1 MQCYTEIAPPT
12 AVSHAIHLPF
22 LHSRANNVVVA
33 KNSLLHVFELKST
46 TTEVTPGGGNEPEN
60 AAANL
65 DSEAA
70 DVPLQRT
77 ENTARLVLVAE
88 FALAGTVISLARV
101 KALSTKSK
109 GEALLVAFRDA
120 KLSLVEWDP
129 ESYNLHTI
137 SIHYYENPDL
147 PGIAPWSADLKD
159 TYNFLTADASSRC
172 AALKFGTHN
181 LAILPFRQRDL
192 VEDDYDSDAE
202 GPKETKAEQ
211 TAEHKTP
218 YSSSFVLP
226 LTNLDPTLT
235 HPVHLAFL
243 HEYREPT
250 FGIVAASRATAP
262 SLLAHR
268 KDMLTYSVFTL
279 DLEQKAS
286 TTLLSVSGLPY
297 DITKVVPLPSPIGG
311 ALLVGANEIIHVDQ
325 GGKTNGVA
333 VNEFAKACTSFPL
346 SDQSDLALRLE
357 ACQVELLSQDTGDV
371 MIVLNTGRILIL
383 TFTLDGRTVSGMTIQ
398 TVSADHGGHVLK
410 TSASC
415 TANLGRG
422 RLFIGSEDGESV
434 MLGWT
439 GTFTQ
444 LRRRQATADADSD
457 EDMSDDDVDDDME
470 DDLYNDT
477 APTVQKITAAVSEP
491 TAPGTYS
498 FRVHDVLPSIAPIK
512 AAVVHPGKDTESLN
526 RGEIMLSTG
535 RGKAGAITALN
546 RELHPVSVATME
558 LPSAHGVWAVHARK
572 AAPGDVTAAFGEDA
586 EANLASD
593 VDYDQYLVVSKTSDD
608 GTESTVVYE
617 VNGNELSETAKGDFE
632 REEGSTMDVG
642 VLAKGTKVVQ
652 VMRTEIRTYDSEL
665 NMDQILPMEDEES
678 GNELA
683 VINAS
688 FADPYLLILRED
700 SSVKIFKATGDGELE
715 DVEATGLS
723 GVQWLSASLF
733 KSSSFTEIF
742 AFLLTPEGGLRVFA
756 MSDLSKPC
764 YVAEALSFLPPVLV
778 LDYVPKRSAIKATI
792 TEILAADLGD
802 ATSKSPHLI
811 IRTSNDNLVIYKAF
825 HAPSRSSTDL
835 WTTNLRWVKQ
845 SQQHVPRYMEDTSA
859 EENAGF
865 ESTLSAITDIAG
877 YSTIFQRGT
886 TPAFIFKEA
895 SSAPRVIGLSGQ
907 PVKSLTSFHTANCAR
922 GFAYLDASDTLR
934 IAQLPPDTHYG
945 HLGWA
950 ARRMPMDADVHALAY
965 HPSGLYIVGTGYDE
979 EYQLDPS
986 ETYHYDLPKE
996 DMHFKPTV
1004 ERGVLKLLDEKSW
1017 CVIDTHVLDPQEV
1030 VLCIKTIN
1038 LEVSEQTH
1046 QRKDL
1051 VAVGTAIVHGEDLAT
1066 KGCIRIFEV
1075 ITVVPEPG
1083 RPETNKRLKLIVKD
1097 EVKGAVSAVSGLGT
1111 QGFLIMAQGQ
1121 KCMVRGLKEDGTLLP
1136 VAFMDMQCYVS
1147 DLKNLAGTGMLAMAD
1162 AWRGVWFTGYTEEP
1176 YRMSLFARSKHN
1188 LEAMAVDFLPF
1199 DEQLHLVVADA
1210 DMNLQ
1215 LLQFDPDNPKSEAG
1229 SRLLHKSTF
1238 HTGHFPTSLHLVQS
1252 RLSLPSTTD
1261 TFTQD
1266 GPSTDDDN
1274 DTPTAAPTPRKPS
1287 QPLHQILLTTQ
1298 TGTLALLTPL
1308 PESSYR
1314 RLSALTSFLSS
1325 TLDSPCSLN
1334 PRAFRAAERYSPTEE
1349 AALWRAEAS
1358 QFLDLVGQG
1367 LSREESGYI
1376 TQQNAINCPLLRLP
1390 AEIKNM
1396 VFDYMFKNVAYEID
1410 WWGILEPGC
1419 HHYPSH
1425 NPTLLFVCRQLYH
1438 DTALLPYKLG
1448 VFYIEDDYLDRRLW
1462 EFLQKRTKPQMAAM
1476 FKLIVVIFSHVEM
1489 RTYRHEGAGSY
1500 WAARLSEDDF
1510 ERKLMER

>member
-22 LHSRANNVVVA
+22 LHSRSNNLVVA
-33 KNSLLHVFELKST
+33 KNSLLHIFELKAT
-46 TTEVTPGGGNEPEN
+46 TTEVTPGGGNESEN

-65 DSEAA
+65 DTEAA
-70 DVPLQRT
+70 DVPFQRT
-77 ENTARLVLVAE
+77 ESTSKLVLVAA
-88 FALAGTVISLARV
+88 FPLSGTVISLARV

-129 ESYNLHTI
+129 ETHNLHTI

-159 TYNFLTADASSRC
+159 TFNFLTADPSSRC

-202 GPKETKAEQ
+202 GPKETKAL
-211 TAEHKTP
+211 EHKTP

-250 FGIVAASRATAP
+250 FGIVAASRAAAP

-268 KDMLTYSVFTL
+268 KDILTYSVFTL

-311 ALLVGANEIIHVDQ
+311 ALLVGSNEIIHVDQ

-333 VNEFAKACTSFPL
+333 VNEFAKACTLFPL

-357 ACQVELLSQDTGDV
+357 GCQVELLSQDTGDL
-371 MIVLNTGRILIL
+371 MIVLNNGRILIL
-383 TFTLDGRTVSGMTIQ
+383 TFTLDGRTVSGMTLQ
-398 TVSADHGGHVLK
+398 TVSSDHGGHILK
-410 TSASC
+410 TSSSC

-434 MLGWT
+434 MLGWIGT
-439 GTFTQ
+439 GTSAYP
-444 LRRRQATADADSD
+444 RRKQTTSDADSD
-457 EDMSDDDVDDDME
+457 QDMDGEEDVDDDME

-477 APTVQKITAAVSEP
+477 APAVQKITAAVSEP
-491 TAPGTYS
+491 TAPGSYT
-498 FRVHDVLPSIAPIK
+498 FRIHDVLPSIAPIK
-512 AAVVHPGKDTESLN
+512 AAVLHPGKDTESLN
-526 RGEIMLSTG
+526 KGEIMLSTG
-535 RGKAGAITALN
+535 RGAAGAITALN
-546 RELHPVSVATME
+546 RELHPISVATKS
-558 LPSAHGVWAVHARK
+558 LPSAHGVWAVHACK
-572 AAPGDVTAAFGEDA
+572 AAPGDVTAAFGEDT
-586 EANLASD
+586 EANMASD
-593 VDYDQYLVVSKTSDD
+593 VDYDQYLVVSKTGDNGS
-608 GTESTVVYE
+608 ESTVVYE
-617 VNGNELSETAKGDFE
+617 VHGNELEETDKGDFE
-632 REEGSTMDVG
+632 REEGSTMHVG

-665 NMDQILPMEDEES
+665 NMDQILPMEDEET
-678 GNELA
+678 GNELD

-715 DVEATGLS
+715 DVEASGLS
-723 GVQWLSASLF
+723 GTPWLSASLF
-733 KSSSFTEIF
+733 KSSSFTEVF

-756 MSDLSKPC
+756 MSDMSKPC
-764 YVAEALSFLPPVLV
+764 YVAEALSFLPPVLT

-792 TEILAADLGD
+792 TEILAADIGD

-825 HAPSRSSTDL
+825 HYPPRSGTDL
-835 WTTNLRWVKQ
+835 WTQNLKWVKQ
-845 SQQHVPRYMEDTSA
+845 SQQHVPRYIEDNSTS
-859 EENAGF
+859 EEDRGF
-865 ESTLSAITDIAG
+865 ESTLSAITDISG
-877 YSTIFQRGT
+877 YSTVFQHGT

-895 SSAPRVIGLSGQ
+895 ASAPRVLGLSGK
-907 PVKSLTSFHTANCAR
+907 PVKSLTSFHTDKCAR
-922 GFAYLDASDTLR
+922 GFAYLDSTDTLR
-934 IAQLPPDTHYG
+934 ISQLPSDTHYG

-950 ARRMPMDADVHALAY
+950 TRRMPMDADVHALAY
-965 HPSGLYIVGTGYDE
+965 HPSGLYIVGTGQAE

-996 DMHFKPTV
+996 DMSFKPSV
-1004 ERGVLKLLDEKSW
+1004 ERGVIKLLDEKSW
-1017 CVIDTHVLDPQEV
+1017 SIIDTHVLDPQEV

-1051 VAVGTAIVHGEDLAT
+1051 VAVGTSIVHGEDLAT

-1075 ITVVPEPG
+1075 ITVVPEPD

-1136 VAFMDMQCYVS
+1136 VAFMDMQCYVT
-1147 DLKNLAGTGMLAMAD
+1147 DLKNLSGTGMLAMAD
-1162 AWRGVWFTGYTEEP
+1162 AWRGVWFTGYSEEP
-1176 YRMSLFARSKHN
+1176 YKMSLFARSKHN
-1188 LEAMAVDFLPF
+1188 LEAMAVEFLPHE
-1199 DEQLHLVVADA
+1199 EQLHLVVADA

-1215 LLQFDPDNPKSEAG
+1215 MLQFDPDNPKSEAG

-1238 HTGHFPTSLHLVQS
+1238 HTGHFPTSLHLMQS
-1252 RLSLPSTTD
+1252 HLALPSTTD
-1261 TFTQD
+1261 AFT
-1266 GPSTDDDN
+1266 TDPTQNDSDSDN
-1274 DTPTAAPTPRKPS
+1274 NDNTPAPPTKPAT

-1298 TGTLALLTPL
+1298 SGTLALLTPL
-1308 PESSYR
+1308 TEDSYR
-1314 RLSALTSFLSS
+1314 RLSNLSSFLAS

-1334 PRAFRAAERYSPTEE
+1334 PRAFRTP
-1349 AALWRAEAS
+1349 
-1358 QFLDLVGQG
+1358 
-1367 LSREESGYI
+1367 
-1376 TQQNAINCPLLRLP
+1376 
-1390 AEIKNM
+1390 
-1396 VFDYMFKNVAYEID
+1396 
-1410 WWGILEPGC
+1410 
-1419 HHYPSH
+1419 
-1425 NPTLLFVCRQLYH
+1425 
-1438 DTALLPYKLG
+1438 DTANGITTAEGGWDAGTGARGVLDGNLLMRWGELGERGRREGLGKYGEGQEGEWLFAGEREVIGGWG
-1448 VFYIEDDYLDRRLW
+1448 VFGGRGR
-1462 EFLQKRTKPQMAAM
+1462 
-1476 FKLIVVIFSHVEM
+1476 
-1489 RTYRHEGAGSY
+1489 
-1500 WAARLSEDDF
+1500 
-1510 ERKLMER
+1510 